1 MTNLFFSSSVSL
13 ADLCFR
19 LLGGA
24 SPGTLLGMT
33 QSRLIV
39 LANQQTK
46 EKDASLIVLTPRRL
60 RCDFD
65 TGVLENGFDVV

>member
-1 MTNLFFSSSVSL
+1 MANLFFSSSVSL

-33 QSRLIV
+33 QSRFIG
-39 LANQQTK
+39 LANQETK
-46 EKDASLIVLTPRRL
+46 EKDASLISLVP
-60 RCDFD
+60 
-65 TGVLENGFDVV
+65 GVLENDFDVV